1 MPPEPGGHPDG
12 ACDACL
18 RRGFLLG
25 WLAPRIAGLLD
36 SRAERV
42 SGVLALSDRE
52 LIAATG
58 GDQAAALRRRL
69 ARFDPVAARASLVA
83 ADVCGLCRHQVGYP
97 EQLARLPDAPA
108 LLFLRGRGEVA
119 ALCGSGVVAVVG
131 ARRPS
136 RYGLEIAWELG
147 RGLGAAGLTVV
158 SGLALGIDAQAHRGC
173 LDGGG
178 APVAV
183 LACGPDVPYPR
194 TNRAVYQRVIE
205 RGLVVSELPPG
216 QQPFRW
222 SFPARNRIMAGLAA
236 MTVVVEAA
244 EPSGSLITARFAEQ
258 CDRTL
263 GAVPGQVTSR
273 LAAGPNRLIADG
285 ARLVAGAADV
295 IEELF
300 GCDQRLAF
308 ELSVD
313 APQPL
318 DAAAA
323 KLLDAVEAGGGI
335 DAICAGVGLPA
346 REVRSGLARLEAS
359 GHLRRDGLGA
369 YHRSAQAR

>member
-69 ARFDPVAARASLVA
+69 ARFDPAAARASLVA
-83 ADVCGLCRHQVGYP
+83 AEVRGLCRHQVGYP
-97 EQLARLPDAPA
+97 EQLARLLDAPA
-108 LLFLRGRGEVA
+108 LLFLRGRGEVG
-119 ALCGSGVVAVVG
+119 ALCGSGIVAVVG
-131 ARRPS
+131 ARRPT

-308 ELSVD
+308 ELSLD

-323 KLLDAVEAGGGI
+323 RLLDAIEAGGGI

>member
-1 MPPEPGGHPDG
+1 MPPEPSGHPDG

-69 ARFDPVAARASLVA
+69 ARFDPAAARASLVA
-83 ADVCGLCRHQVGYP
+83 ADVRGLCRHQVGYP
-97 EQLARLPDAPA
+97 EQLARLLDAPA
-108 LLFLRGRGEVA
+108 LLFLRGRGEVG
-119 ALCGSGVVAVVG
+119 ALCGPGIVAVVG

-136 RYGLEIAWELG
+136 RYGLEVALELG

-308 ELSVD
+308 ELSLD

-323 KLLDAVEAGGGI
+323 RLLDAVEAGGGI